1 MPMLGKAVVLIWND
15 VTDEGRGAFYEWHNN
30 EHMPERLAIPGFIRG
45 RRLRGDDAHPEW
57 LTIYEADD
65 LPVLT
70 GETYLERLN
79 HPTPAT
85 RATVR
90 HFRNTARSICTVSL
104 STGISTGGWICAARL
119 DIAAN
124 AADGFTRYLA
134 ETMFATLTG
143 HPSVLAVHLC
153 DADTQASNIET
164 NEAKERAFTVPT
176 RIVLVEAATREA
188 AGFAQRQ
195 FLQPAFRAFCGNAPL
210 ADIYAMEITRLSAP
224 QSV

>member
-15 VTDEGRGAFYEWHNN
+15 VTDEGRDAFYEWHNN
-30 EHMPERLAIPGFIRG
+30 EHVPERLAIPGFNRG

-65 LPVLT
+65 LAVLT
-70 GETYLERLN
+70 GDTYLERLN

-104 STGISTGGWICAARL
+104 STGVSTGGWICAARL

-124 AADGFTRYLA
+124 AAEGFTRYLA
-134 ETMFATLTG
+134 DTMFPALTR
-143 HPSVLAVHLC
+143 HACVLAAHLC

-176 RIVLVEAATREA
+176 RIVLVETATREA
-188 AGFAQRQ
+188 AEFAQRQ
-195 FLQPAFRAFCGNAPL
+195 MRQPAFRAFCGDAPS
-210 ADIYAMEITRLSAP
+210 ADIYAMEIARLGAP
-224 QSV
+224 QSL

>member
-15 VTDEGRGAFYEWHNN
+15 VTDEGRDAFHEWHNN
-30 EHMPERLAIPGFIRG
+30 EHIPERLAIPGFNRG

-70 GETYLERLN
+70 GDIYLERLN
-79 HPTPAT
+79 NPTPAT

-104 STGISTGGWICAARL
+104 SSGISTGGWICAARL
-119 DIAAN
+119 DIAAD
-124 AADGFTRYLA
+124 AADGFARHLGDTLFPALTR
-134 ETMFATLTG
+134 
-143 HPSVLAVHLC
+143 HPSILAAHLC

-188 AGFAQRQ
+188 AEFAQQQ
-195 FLQPAFRAFCGNAPL
+195 FLHPAFRALCANPPAAG
-210 ADIYAMEITRLSAP
+210 IYAMEIARLGAP
-224 QSV
+224 QST